1 MKKVFL
7 LFAVA
12 LVFVACGPKASTQSE
27 ETPIIVDEVEVIDA
41 DTTIVVVD
49 EVIEDAAAE

>member
-12 LVFVACGPKASTQSE
+12 LVFVACGPKAATTEAQE
-27 ETPIIVDEVEVIDA
+27 ETPTIEIPARDSVIIDTLAVEVE
-41 DTTIVVVD
+41 
-49 EVIEDAAAE
+49 

>member
-12 LVFVACGPKASTQSE
+12 LVFVACGPKASTQPE
-27 ETPIIVDEVEVIDA
+27 ETPIIVDEIEVIDI
-41 DTTIVVVD
+41 DTTLVVVD
-49 EVIEDAAAE
+49 EIAE